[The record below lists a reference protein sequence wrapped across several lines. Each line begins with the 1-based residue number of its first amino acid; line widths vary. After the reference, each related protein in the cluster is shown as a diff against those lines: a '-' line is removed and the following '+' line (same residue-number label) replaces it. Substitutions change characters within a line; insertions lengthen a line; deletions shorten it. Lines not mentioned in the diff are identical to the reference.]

1 MKGDT
6 LQEYQLQ
13 NHQQKLRS
21 KLKADAEAKQNLSY
35 LIYSRRG
42 TLKPEEE
49 EPIKPK
55 FQLGA
60 INERG
65 TIQQQAEM
73 LTTSE
78 IWLKSDQY
86 SSIMSL
92 KINKWIYS

>member
-13 NHQQKLRS
+13 NHQQQLRS

-49 EPIKPK
+49 EEHVKPK

-60 INERG
+60 INGRG
-65 TIQQQAEM
+65 MI
-73 LTTSE
+73 
-78 IWLKSDQY
+78 
-86 SSIMSL
+86 
-92 KINKWIYS
+92 